1 MELLDVRAVPI
12 LAAQSNYEGTTTSY
26 CPHNESYYL
35 KQIVEADR
43 IKAQRCNVFAGEKL
57 SYFFVGRAAYKRD
70 LLQEA
75 EYWELPTCLVFS
87 FFVDG
92 AKRIFPFDS
101 GAFSANRYPSYINM
115 MNLEDFEITDD
126 PEAPHKIIGTFF
138 NNPRNYYRLSAR
150 PKEQFEALF
159 DVDVLDEEMKAL
171 HKLIQHKDKKFDD
184 RRLAIELQFDHDIEL
199 KDRKPILA
207 IFPETYLANGTYIEK
222 IKNMGCEILT
232 YPVYPLRK
240 EYFYYAIYEKLDNFY
255 SSRGYYN
262 V

>member
-1 MELLDVRAVPI
+1 LSALTNFLQRNQITRARPLPLVH
-12 LAAQSNYEGTTTSY
+12 TT
-26 CPHNESYYL
+26 ESYYL
-35 KQIVEADR
+35 RRIVDTGV
-43 IKAQRCNVFAGEKL
+43 IKTHPCNVFAGENL

-101 GAFSANRYPSYINM
+101 GAFDAKRYPSYINM
-115 MNLEDFEITDD
+115 MDLEDFQITDD
-126 PEAPHKIIGTFF
+126 VEAPHKIIGTFF
-138 NNPRNYYRLSAR
+138 TNARNYYRLQAR

-171 HKLIQHKDKKFDD
+171 HKLIQHKDKRFDD
-184 RRLAIELQFDHDIEL
+184 RRFAIEVQFNHDIEL
-199 KDRKPILA
+199 RNRKPILA
-207 IFPETYLANGTYIEK
+207 IFPETYLANEEYIEK
-222 IKNMGCEILT
+222 IAAMGCDILT

-255 SSRGYYN
+255 ASRGFYN